1 MISVEQYQKL
11 QQIVQ
16 SISAISTWLS
26 PKLIKVLALGV
37 VCVAWFVFYALQFWS
52 WSYWALLPL
61 AILAMPL
68 MILVIWCV
76 LLFDLQELPQALD
89 DIKDSVVGLKERV
102 LNHKPDPVK
111 VVVKLKTARQLPSL
125 LRELFDLAQGVDAI
139 NTVVAHVVFLV
150 NPLSWL
156 LLLLSL
162 VAVMVY
168 SMIAFI
174 SGLLWLV

>member
-1 MISVEQYQKL
+1 MVITKAHQCIGTWRNVCGMVCLLRITILVVEL
-11 QQIVQ
+11 
-16 SISAISTWLS
+16 
-26 PKLIKVLALGV
+26 LGV
-37 VCVAWFVFYALQFWS
+37 DS
-52 WSYWALLPL
+52 L

-139 NTVVAHVVFLV
+139 NTVVAHVVF
-150 NPLSWL
+150 WL
-156 LLLLSL
+156 TL
-162 VAVMVY
+162 
-168 SMIAFI
+168 
-174 SGLLWLV
+174 